1 MTSLPTT
8 YLVPCLGGA
17 LVPSNWRTPRQSLA
31 AFTCDSVTTRSRSNS
46 SRSARDALSRTLRS
60 WKTSTSPNRKGH
72 ASVLESRSLSTEA
85 VSIPSALTVVT
96 LHQNRSPVATAPHLH
111 PTPLRDAR
119 CGRSIISQL
128 KAQTQ
133 VDAPPWPSSRL
144 HCLALGPLRVTTTSH
159 LARVTNAVVVRISLN
174 PHQHACTLAWAT

>member
-85 VSIPSALTVVT
+85 VSIPSALNVNT
-96 LHQNRSPVATAPHLH
+96 LHQNRSPVATAPIFTH
-111 PTPLRDAR
+111 PPLETRGA
-119 CGRSIISQL
+119 GE
-128 KAQTQ
+128 A
-133 VDAPPWPSSRL
+133 SSRNSNRRRNGCSSAAIVPPL
-144 HCLALGPLRVTTTSH
+144 WSALALGPLRVTTTSH
-159 LARVTNAVVVRISLN
+159 LARVTNAVVFASV
-174 PHQHACTLAWAT
+174 